1 MSETNKV
8 GHVHTSLLAILSDL
22 AVEKNGTLPGNMG
35 GRSYITASDLSNEAK
50 RKFVEHGL
58 ILLPTEVVEK
68 HEVIGGAAD
77 RKTVAIG
84 ITGFYEI
91 FSTVDGSSVVVSG
104 AGDGLAIGT
113 AVATNIASTNALKNA
128 LLRTFLVTETS
139 VEDQAKNGIPDAKA
153 AHPSQNASAP
163 VADAAVVDLQNRLK
177 TRSTQV
183 DGPLKGQ
190 RYLESV
196 MEAEADKFA
205 RADGLIPKWTDI
217 RDDVKAL
224 TVLVELTGA

>member
-1 MSETNKV
+1 MSEIENKV
-8 GHVHTSLLAILSDL
+8 KHVHTALLAILSDL
-22 AVEKNGTLPGNMG
+22 AVEKGGTLPASMG

-139 VEDQAKNGIPDAKA
+139 VEDQAKEGVKESSAPASA
-153 AHPSQNASAP
+153 AQAPTQNAET
-163 VADAAVVDLQNRLK
+163 VALVNRLK
-177 TRSTQV
+177 VRSTQV

-190 RYLESV
+190 KYLESII
-196 MEAEADKFA
+196 ETEADKFA
-205 RADGLIPKWTDI
+205 GPDGTLPKWTDI
-217 RDDVKAL
+217 RDNLKAL
-224 TVLVELTGA
+224 TILAELTGA

>member
-1 MSETNKV
+1 MTETKTV
-8 GHVHTSLLAILSDL
+8 GHVHTALLAILADL
-22 AVEKNGTLPGNMG
+22 AVEKGGTLPASMG
-35 GRSYITASDLSNEAK
+35 GRSYITASDLSNETK

-58 ILLPTEVVEK
+58 IILPTEVVEK

-91 FSTVDGSSVVVSG
+91 FSTIDGSSVVVSG
-104 AGDGLAIGT
+104 TGDGLAIGT

-139 VEDQAKNGIPDAKA
+139 VEDQAKEGVKESLSPVAGPRAAAPDAEV
-153 AHPSQNASAP
+153 
-163 VADAAVVDLQNRLK
+163 VALVNRLK
-177 TRSTQV
+177 AQSTKV

-190 RYLESV
+190 KYLESV
-196 MEAEADKFA
+196 MESEADKFA
-205 RADGLIPKWTDI
+205 RADGTIPKWTDI
-217 RDDVKAL
+217 SGDVKAL
-224 TVLVELTGA
+224 TVLAELTGA